1 MAYNDDAIRQVRERT
16 DIVELIGQYT
26 QLKKSGKSFKGTS
39 PFRTERTPS
48 FHVWPETQTWRDFG
62 INEGGDIFKF
72 VQKMEN
78 MDFGDA
84 LRLLAERAGV
94 ALTPRTERRAST
106 EAEERRERLL
116 QMNEAAALF
125 YHHLLMLHPRG
136 EAGRAYLEKRGITK
150 EIAEQF
156 QLGFAPDE
164 WEVLTGHL
172 RSKGASLD
180 EALAIGLLA
189 QREGG
194 RGPYD
199 RFRGRFIFPIRDR
212 QGRVVGFGGR
222 ALADDQMPKY
232 LNTPQSPL
240 FDKSH
245 LLYAIDLAAD
255 AIRKQQ
261 EVVIVEG
268 YVDALTAHQFG
279 YRNVVATMGTALT
292 EQQVGLVK
300 KLTPRVVLA
309 LDADTAGQ
317 LAMLRAVDTLRN
329 ALGDDAEYS
338 VDARGLVRSQR
349 RLSVAINVLT
359 VPSGK
364 DPDEFIRSDS
374 AAWPALVA
382 AAQPVL
388 DYVIRAVVA
397 AGDPHTGPGKTA
409 IIRQLA
415 PIIPELTDR
424 VERGVYVSMLAR
436 TLGVSEQGIESALRQ
451 SARAAAQPAAE
462 SQQAQRLGPTRTQYL
477 LSLLVRDPTG
487 MPDLLA
493 TLPAEAGEVF
503 TDSAERLIW
512 DVLVRLA
519 LDESAYLDT
528 DAVYEGVPPELH
540 ERLDAIVQHTEG
552 RDASYTGR
560 TIADASALM
569 RGILQEYAKQRID
582 EMKDLLREAQESED
596 EELVRFYQAEQH
608 RMTGLLRLYPPP
620 STVFRDLRSPRR

>member
-1 MAYNDDAIRQVRERT
+1 MAFNDDGIRQVREQT
-16 DIVELIGQYT
+16 DIVELIGQYV
-26 QLKKSGKSFKGTS
+26 QLKKAGHDYKGLS

-48 FHVWPETQTWRDFG
+48 FHVWPKTQTWRDFG
-62 INEGGDIFKF
+62 LNEGGDIFKF
-72 VQKMEN
+72 IMKIEN

-94 ALTPRTERRAST
+94 ALTQRTERREST

-116 QMNEAAALF
+116 QMNEAASLF

-136 EAGRAYLEKRGITK
+136 EAGRKYLEKRGISK
-150 EIAEQF
+150 EMAEQF

-180 EALAIGLLA
+180 EALEIGLLS

-199 RFRGRFIFPIRDR
+199 RFRGRFMFPIRDR

-300 KLTPRVVLA
+300 KLTQRVVLA
-309 LDADTAGQ
+309 LDADAAGQ
-317 LAMLRAVDTLRN
+317 LAMLRAVDTLRS
-329 ALGDDAEYS
+329 ALGDDAEYT

-364 DPDEFIRSDS
+364 DPDEFIRTDPE
-374 AAWPALVA
+374 AWPKLVA
-382 AAQPVL
+382 EAQPVL

-397 AGDPHTGPGKTA
+397 AGDPHSGPGKTA

-415 PIIPELTDR
+415 PIIPELTDQ

-451 SARAAAQPAAE
+451 SARTASQPVVE
-462 SQQAQRLGPTRTQYL
+462 QQARRLGPTRTQYL

-487 MPDLLA
+487 MPEVLA
-493 TLPAEAGEVF
+493 ALPEDAGEVF
-503 TDSAERLIW
+503 TDSTERLIW
-512 DVLVRLA
+512 DRLVALA
-519 LDESAYLDT
+519 LDTSKYLDT

-540 ERLDAIVQHTEG
+540 ERLDAIVRHTEG
-552 RDASYTGR
+552 RETYTVR
-560 TIADASALM
+560 VIADATGLM
-569 RGILQEYAKQRID
+569 RGILQEYARQRID

-596 EELVRFYQAEQH
+596 DELIRFYQAEQH
-608 RMTGLLRLYPPP
+608 RMTSLLRLYPPP
-620 STVFRDLRSPRR
+620 STVFRDLRSPRQ